1 MVCGKTCVIDDVFCL
16 DDTPMSTDTSKG
28 CVEEETCCTKD
39 GWDEEGCLE
48 C

>member
-1 MVCGKTCVIDDVFCL
+1 MCRQTCIIEDDFCL
-16 DDTPMSTDTSKG
+16 DDEPMTSVGSKG